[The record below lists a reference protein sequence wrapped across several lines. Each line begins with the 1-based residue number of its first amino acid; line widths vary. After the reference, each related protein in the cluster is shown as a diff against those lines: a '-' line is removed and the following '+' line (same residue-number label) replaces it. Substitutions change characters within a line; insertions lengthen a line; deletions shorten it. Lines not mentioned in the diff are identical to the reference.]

1 MPCPWPFRLGCLR
14 WQVLFAGVAGLVAGF
29 VPDMWQV
36 LCLEVAGFV
45 REVRLCR
52 VPDKFLTCP
61 YAVSLTHS

>member
-1 MPCPWPFRLGCLR
+1 MSLPNPCHVPDIE
-14 WQVLFAGVAGLVAGF
+14 VAGF

-52 VPDKFLTCP
+52 VPGHSGL
-61 YAVSLTHS
+61 AV